1 MITQLE
7 QDILECD
14 IKWTLGRITMNKASE
29 GDGLPAELF
38 AILKD
43 DAECY
48 TQYASKFGK
57 QHFPQDWKISAFI
70 PVPMKGNAK

>member
-1 MITQLE
+1 M
-7 QDILECD
+7 D
-14 IKWTLGRITMNKASE
+14 KASE

-43 DAECY
+43 DVECC
-48 TQYASKFGK
+48 TQYARKFGK